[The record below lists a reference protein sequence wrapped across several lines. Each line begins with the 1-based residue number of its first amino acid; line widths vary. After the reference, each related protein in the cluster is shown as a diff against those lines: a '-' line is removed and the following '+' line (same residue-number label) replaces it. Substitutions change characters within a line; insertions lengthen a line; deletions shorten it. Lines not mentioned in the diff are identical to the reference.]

1 MEDKELTT
9 LIERAQAGDQGAM
22 EVLLQK
28 AHTPVSYQC
37 RKLLRDPRD
46 AEDMTQEVLL
56 LVYTRLSLLKNPA
69 AFWGWLNSI
78 TINRCM
84 NALKRTHIELQFA
97 EDEDGHSVLDDLEE
111 LDEQQVPDKA
121 LDNTETTRMIEEIVS
136 GLPEAQRICTLM
148 YYYDEMSVREI
159 AEAVGVPE
167 NTVKSRLN
175 YARKAIK
182 ERVLDYEKQGV
193 KLYGL
198 SPLPFL
204 LYFLSRSAGESA
216 DAAQAGAA
224 ARQIMASVTGPAS
237 ASAAGG
243 TSATVGNASG
253 EADASAG
260 TAAAGAAAG
269 GAASSG
275 TAAAHVLGGMSVK
288 VVAGV
293 LAGVLAVGGIVGT
306 VALVNR
312 EDEPEPSPSV
322 SETLPGE
329 SLPAEDESM
338 SPSPSLDPPQSP
350 TPTESVN
357 PLDLIPEDPGPP
369 DSPYDTETVYDPST
383 YISRTTLVG
392 GPANLEVY
400 YEIPVFPETTE
411 GIKSI
416 NTYFREE
423 RDKYFRDEN
432 GTLGQL
438 IEAARTTF
446 AGDSLYDTNR
456 CAVETFTD
464 EFVSVTSLENLYT
477 GGFPMGGTTG
487 RTFRADTGEQM
498 NLLELLGCP
507 AEELRG
513 MVAQALAADGIT
525 DWEDPYGDPAQYPFY
540 LSDGT
545 LFVGV
550 NNIPAY
556 NGTYFVE
563 LAAPHRLSGG
573 TQTGPAAALGTI
585 AYYGDPEKCRMT
597 PEQAG
602 AFIDALHIHE
612 TQLEREYQAG
622 NYASSSPDDSLRNYA
637 ALVDPGNGVPLLI
650 TAGGL
655 SSGGDSRGFYWDYL
669 SRLRVWQYIDG
680 QAVELSLSG
689 PAGLVAISEDGIWTG
704 WSGEYPYHYEVRNL
718 DAALYPFADG
728 TFLESPAHTLYG
740 KQGEFQIDGVPATE
754 GEMNAALEAYGAG
767 VRVSMGYG
775 GGPFG
780 ACSGVTPAE
789 DVLAVLEKF

>member
-78 TINRCM
+78 TVNRCM

-136 GLPEAQRICTLM
+136 ALPEAQRICTLM

-204 LYFLSRSAGESA
+204 LYFLGRSAGESA

-224 ARQIMASVTGPAS
+224 ARQIMACAAGTT
-237 ASAAGG
+237 SAAAG
-243 TSATVGNASG
+243 AAS
-253 EADASAG
+253 SAG
-260 TAAAGAAAG
+260 TAAAGTAAG
-269 GAASSG
+269 GAASTAG
-275 TAAAHVLGGMSVK
+275 TAAAHVLGGLSVK
-288 VVAGV
+288 AVAGV

-322 SETLPGE
+322 SETLP
-329 SLPAEDESM
+329 AEDETA
-338 SPSPSLDPPQSP
+338 SPSPSLDPPPSQ

-357 PLDLIPEDPGPP
+357 PMDLIPEDPGPP

-423 RDKYFRDEN
+423 RDRYFRDEN
-432 GTLGQL
+432 GSLERT
-438 IEAARTTF
+438 IEVARMSF
-446 AGDSLYDTNR
+446 SSDPLYDTNR
-456 CAVETFTD
+456 CTIETLND
-464 EFVSVTSLENLYT
+464 EIVSVTNLQNLYT
-477 GGFPMGGTTG
+477 GGAIVLGGTAG
-487 RTFRADTGEQM
+487 HTFRADTGEQVK
-498 NLLELLGCP
+498 LLELLGCP

-540 LSDGT
+540 LSNGV

-550 NNIPAY
+550 NNIPMY
-556 NGTYFVE
+556 NGTYFVTLDVPLHSGGSTGQPHGGAE
-563 LAAPHRLSGG
+563 LHRLLRRPGAVPHDPGAGG
-573 TQTGPAAALGTI
+573 GLCGGDRNRDGSPA
-585 AYYGDPEKCRMT
+585 RR
-597 PEQAG
+597 AG
-602 AFIDALHIHE
+602 AVRPGWGGH
-612 TQLEREYQAG
+612 
-622 NYASSSPDDSLRNYA
+622 SLCRA
-637 ALVDPGNGVPLLI
+637 DRH
-650 TAGGL
+650 
-655 SSGGDSRGFYWDYL
+655 RG
-669 SRLRVWQYIDG
+669 G
-680 QAVELSLSG
+680 QAYPCLRRRSAQRWAEQESFL
-689 PAGLVAISEDGIWTG
+689 AI
-704 WSGEYPYHYEVRNL
+704 R
-718 DAALYPFADG
+718 
-728 TFLESPAHTLYG
+728 
-740 KQGEFQIDGVPATE
+740 
-754 GEMNAALEAYGAG
+754 
-767 VRVSMGYG
+767 
-775 GGPFG
+775 
-780 ACSGVTPAE
+780 
-789 DVLAVLEKF
+789 